1 MNVIEK
7 ESLHSR
13 VEEALETIRPFLK
26 DDGGDVELISIENG
40 SDVKIK
46 LLGNCKDCSMSLM
59 TMKAGVEE
67 AVKRAVPEIRTV
79 EAIK

>member
-1 MNVIEK
+1 M
-7 ESLHSR
+7 R
-13 VEEALETIRPFLK
+13 VEEALGSIRPFLQG
-26 DDGGDVELISIENG
+26 DGGDVELISIE
-40 SDVKIK
+40 DDMHVKIK
-46 LLGNCKDCSMSLM
+46 LLGNCRDCSMSTM

>member
-7 ESLHSR
+7 ESLYSR

-26 DDGGDVELISIENG
+26 DDGGGVELISIENDA
-40 SDVKIK
+40 DVKIK

>member
-7 ESLHSR
+7 DSLMFR
-13 VEEALETIRPFLK
+13 VEEALETIRPFLQG
-26 DDGGDVELISIENG
+26 DGGDVELISIENG
-40 SDVKIK
+40 TDVKIK
-46 LLGNCKDCSMSLM
+46 LLGSCRDCSMSIM